1 MSDQV
6 VLTLRAPL
14 EHRLEAEAIVPDRFP
29 ALGARAIA
37 GLPVWYGGRTAAV
50 GDFFTVT
57 GECSERVLVQGDLA
71 WAVGLGAGMVG
82 GELVIEGAAG
92 RDTGI
97 AMAGGVI
104 EIRGTAGDNTG
115 GALPGASRG
124 MTGGEIVIRGKAGA
138 DTGARMRR
146 GLIAVTGDA
155 GQGTGRGMI
164 AGTVVLFG
172 AAGAGTGR
180 WIKRGSIVSFGAVAR
195 PASFR
200 YACTY
205 RPPHI
210 RLLLRYLA
218 ARHGL
223 PVTDSQV
230 AGRYHRYSGDLAEL
244 GKGEILEWA
253 GA

>member
-6 VLTLRAPL
+6 ILTLRAPL
-14 EHRLEAEAIVPDRFP
+14 EHRLEADAVVPDRFP

-37 GLPVWYGGRTAAV
+37 GLPVWYGGQPAAL

-57 GECSERVLVQGDLA
+57 GERSDRVHVQGDVTR
-71 WAVGLGAGMVG
+71 AVGLGAGMTN

-92 RDTGI
+92 RDTGA
-97 AMAGGVI
+97 AMAGGAI
-104 EIRGTAGDNTG
+104 DIRGSAGDNAG

-124 MTGGEIVIRGKAGA
+124 MTGGEIVIRGNAGA
-138 DTGARMRR
+138 DAGARMRR
-146 GLIAVTGDA
+146 GLITVTGDA

-164 AGTVVLFG
+164 AGTVVIFG
-172 AAGAGTGR
+172 AAGTGTGR
-180 WIKRGSIVSFGAVAR
+180 WLKRGSIVSFGAVVR

-205 RPPHI
+205 RPPHV

-218 ARHGL
+218 TRYGL
-223 PVTDSQV
+223 PMTESQV
-230 AGRYHRYSGDLAEL
+230 GGRYHRYSGDLAEL

>member
-6 VLTLRAPL
+6 VLTLRMAL
-14 EHRLEAEAIVPDRFP
+14 EQRLEADAIVPNRFP
-29 ALGARAIA
+29 ALDARAIA
-37 GLPVWYGGRTAAV
+37 KLPVWYGGRPAVV

-57 GECSERVLVQGDLA
+57 GDRSERVLVQGDLA
-71 WAVGLGAGMVG
+71 WAVGLGAGMVS
-82 GELVIEGAAG
+82 GELVIVGAAG
-92 RDTGI
+92 RDTGV
-97 AMAGGVI
+97 AMAGGLI

-124 MTGGEIVIRGKAGA
+124 MTGGEIVIRGNAGA

-155 GQGTGRGMI
+155 GQGAGRGMI

-172 AAGAGTGR
+172 TAGAGTGR
-180 WIKRGSIVSFGAVAR
+180 WIKRGSIVSFGAIAR

-205 RPPHI
+205 RPPHM

-218 ARHGL
+218 MRYGL
-223 PVTDSQV
+223 PVTDSQI

-244 GKGEILEWA
+244 GKGEMLEWA

>member
-1 MSDQV
+1 MSDRV
-6 VLTLRAPL
+6 TLTLRAPL
-14 EHRLEAEAIVPDRFP
+14 EHRLEADTIVPDRF
-29 ALGARAIA
+29 ATLDARAIA
-37 GLPVWYGGRTAAV
+37 GLPVWYGGRAAAL

-57 GECSERVLVQGDLA
+57 GERSDRLLVQGDLA
-71 WAVGLGAGMVG
+71 RASGLGAGMLG
-82 GELVIEGAAG
+82 GQLVIEGAAG

-97 AMAGGVI
+97 AMTGGVI
-104 EIRGTAGDNTG
+104 EIRGSAGDNTG

-124 MTGGEIVIRGKAGA
+124 MTGGEIVIRGTSGA
-138 DTGARMRR
+138 ETGARMRR

-164 AGTVVLFG
+164 AGTVVVFG
-172 AAGAGTGR
+172 AAGSGTGR
-180 WIKRGSIVSFGAVAR
+180 WIKRGSIVSFGALAR

-210 RLLLRYLA
+210 RLLLRYLVT
-218 ARHGL
+218 RYGL
-223 PVTDSQV
+223 PVTDSQI

>member
-14 EHRLEAEAIVPDRFP
+14 AYQLEADAIVPDRFP
-29 ALGARAIA
+29 ALGANAIA
-37 GLPVWYGGRTAAV
+37 GLPVWYGGQAAAL
-50 GDFFTVT
+50 GDFFTVR
-57 GECSERVLVQGDLA
+57 GERAGRVLVEGDLA
-71 WAVGLGAGMVG
+71 RATGLGAGMVG

-92 RDTGI
+92 RDVGT

-104 EIRGTAGDNTG
+104 EIRGSAGDNAG
-115 GALPGASRG
+115 GARPGASRG
-124 MTGGEIVIRGKAGA
+124 MTGGEIVIRGAAGS
-138 DTGARMRR
+138 DPGARMRR

-164 AGTVVLFG
+164 AGTVVVFG
-172 AAGAGTGR
+172 AAGPETGR
-180 WIKRGSIVSFGAVAR
+180 WIKRGSIVSFGAVVR

-210 RLLLRYLA
+210 RVLLRYLA
-218 ARHGL
+218 TRYGL
-223 PVTDSQV
+223 PVTASQIG
-230 AGRYHRYSGDLAEL
+230 GRYHRYSGDLAEL

-253 GA
+253 GD

>member
-6 VLTLRAPL
+6 TLKLRAPL
-14 EHRLEAEAIVPDRFP
+14 EHRLEADAIVPDRF
-29 ALGARAIA
+29 ATLDARAIA
-37 GLPVWYGGRTAAV
+37 GLPVWYGGRGAAL

-57 GECSERVLVQGDLA
+57 GERSDRVLMQGDLA
-71 WAVGLGAGMVG
+71 QASGLGAGMRG

-92 RDTGI
+92 RDAGA

-104 EIRGTAGDNTG
+104 EIRGAAGDNTG

-124 MTGGEIVIRGKAGA
+124 MTGGEIVIRGAAGS

-172 AAGAGTGR
+172 AAGAATGR
-180 WIKRGSIVSFGAVAR
+180 WIKRGSIVSLGPVAR
-195 PASFR
+195 PATFR
-200 YACTY
+200 FACTY
-205 RPPHI
+205 RPPHV

-218 ARHGL
+218 SRHGL
-223 PVTDSQV
+223 PVTESQI

-253 GA
+253 GV